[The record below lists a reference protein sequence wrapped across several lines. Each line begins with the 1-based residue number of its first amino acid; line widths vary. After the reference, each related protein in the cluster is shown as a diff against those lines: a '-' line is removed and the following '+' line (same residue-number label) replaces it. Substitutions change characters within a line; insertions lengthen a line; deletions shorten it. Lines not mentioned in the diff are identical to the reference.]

1 MPADTDIEVWGTVID
16 VLPGGAF
23 KVKLDDNDNI
33 VYAYLSGRMRLNSIK
48 VVLRDYVL
56 VALSPYDLSKG
67 RLLKRAK

>member
-1 MPADTDIEVWGTVID
+1 MRRN
-16 VLPGGAF
+16 GGAF